1 MEIEKCECVKIS
13 MAKLCDEVKDGY
25 SKSLDKI
32 RVKLHQDSDPKILQF
47 MPSQS
52 EHGNQAEG
60 ERRYLALNYGDEKD
74 KEENKEMTEE
84 EWLAKE
90 KKEIEE
96 V

>member
-1 MEIEKCECVKIS
+1 
-13 MAKLCDEVKDGY
+13 
-25 SKSLDKI
+25 
-32 RVKLHQDSDPKILQF
+32 

-52 EHGNQAEG
+52 HDGGKAEF